1 MSVSFFKI
9 SCDFPD
15 CEMTIVHGQ
24 ARPPLSAGA
33 LPEAVGLLLVAHR
46 WTVDKEGAT
55 CVPFIHNPR
64 TESRRRA
71 QRSTFCPL
79 PRPG

>member
-15 CEMTIVHGQ
+15 CEMTLVHGQ

-33 LPEAVGLLLVAHR
+33 FQEAVGLLLVAHR
-46 WTVDKEGAT
+46 WTVDKEGGDLCALHSQPSDRVQKKGT
-55 CVPFIHNPR
+55 AKYVLP
-64 TESRRRA
+64 
-71 QRSTFCPL
+71 STP
-79 PRPG
+79 

>member
-15 CEMTIVHGQ
+15 CEMVLVHGP

-33 LPEAVGLLLVAHR
+33 FREAVGLLLVAHR
-46 WTVDKEGAT
+46 WTVDKEGGDL
-55 CVPFIHNPR
+55 VPFTHNLQIP
-64 TESRRRA
+64 SRRRA
-71 QRSTFCPL
+71 Q
-79 PRPG
+79 